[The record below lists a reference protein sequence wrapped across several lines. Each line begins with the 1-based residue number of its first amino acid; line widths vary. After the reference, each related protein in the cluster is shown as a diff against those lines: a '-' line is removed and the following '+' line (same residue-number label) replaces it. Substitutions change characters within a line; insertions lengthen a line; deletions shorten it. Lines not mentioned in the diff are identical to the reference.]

1 MKTFKRVLIVR
12 ANGDCRVISNTRM
25 RRLRLD
31 EVGFNLNITMPETWG
46 KMQGLIDVK
55 LPDPPTPEAI
65 VKILN
70 EEAD

>member
-1 MKTFKRVLIVR
+1 MKTFKRILIVR
-12 ANGDCRVISNTRM
+12 ANGDCRVVSNR
-25 RRLRLD
+25 RRNRLRLD
-31 EVGFNLNITMPETWG
+31 EVGFDLHITIPETWG

-65 VKILN
+65 VKILT